1 MNAIERFRMKWN
13 QFYDKAKPTIDKAEK
28 TIEEF
33 SDKTLAT
40 WNYWSKHKKMILAA
54 PVAAIAVGLAI
65 VNLIKLPALVGLD
78 LQSNGEFSIEIL
90 REVAVLCPLIVTAL
104 CLLLMFSSKRTL
116 TPWMV
121 SVFSLILPVLLL
133 ITNTFPA

>member
-1 MNAIERFRMKWN
+1 MKAFDRFLKKWNEFQIKAQPTIKKTEKAIEN
-13 QFYDKAKPTIDKAEK
+13 
-28 TIEEF
+28 F

-40 WNYWSKHKKMILAA
+40 WNYLAKYKKMILAA
-54 PVAAIAVGLAI
+54 PVAAIALGLAI
-65 VNLIKLPALVGLD
+65 INLIKLPALVGID
-78 LQSNGEFSIEIL
+78 LQSNGEFSIEII
-90 REVAVLCPLIVTAL
+90 REVAVLCPLVVTAL

-133 ITNTFPA
+133 ITNTFPS

>member
-1 MNAIERFRMKWN
+1 
-13 QFYDKAKPTIDKAEK
+13 
-28 TIEEF
+28 
-33 SDKTLAT
+33 
-40 WNYWSKHKKMILAA
+40 MILAA